1 MIRDKGLGSAK
12 NEVLSLHG
20 KPLSHSYVN
29 EGHEESFFF
38 FKVLTQHVI
47 SIHIYKYLPIIQIIC
62 KRGVKEILTILDI
75 SFFLVYKVTNI
86 LSIINYIIL

>member
-1 MIRDKGLGSAK
+1 MIRDKGLGPAK
-12 NEVLSLHG
+12 NEVLSLRG

-38 FKVLTQHVI
+38 KVLILHVI
-47 SIHIYKYLPIIQIIC
+47 SIHVYKYLLIIQIIY

-75 SFFLVYKVTNI
+75 SSFLVYKVINI
-86 LSIINYIIL
+86 LSVINYITL

>member
-1 MIRDKGLGSAK
+1 MIRDKGLGPAK

-38 FKVLTQHVI
+38 KVLILHVI
-47 SIHIYKYLPIIQIIC
+47 SIHVYKYLLIIQIIC

-75 SFFLVYKVTNI
+75 SFFLVYKVINI